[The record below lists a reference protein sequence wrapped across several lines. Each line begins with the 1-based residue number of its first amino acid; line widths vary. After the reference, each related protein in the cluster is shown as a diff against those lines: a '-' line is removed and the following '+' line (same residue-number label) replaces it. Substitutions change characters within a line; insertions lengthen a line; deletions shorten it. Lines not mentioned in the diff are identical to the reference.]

1 MWRYAELLPV
11 QNDTNIV
18 SLGEGFTPL
27 IAAGRLGGALG
38 LPHLYIKDES
48 TNPTGSFKARGL
60 SAAVSMAKELG
71 LKKLA
76 IPSAGN
82 AAGAMAA
89 YAAHAGLQSY
99 IFMPADTPRANI
111 RGRSS

>member
-11 QNDTNIV
+11 QNDANIV

-48 TNPTGSFKARGL
+48 TNPTGSFKARG
-60 SAAVSMAKELG
+60 V
-71 LKKLA
+71 
-76 IPSAGN
+76 
-82 AAGAMAA
+82 
-89 YAAHAGLQSY
+89 
-99 IFMPADTPRANI
+99 FMRPARRVEA
-111 RGRSS
+111 